1 MTLGS
6 TITHYRKKLALTQE
20 ALAQECGVTNQAV
33 SKWESDQSCPD
44 ILLLPRLADFFGI
57 SMDALFG
64 REAGKTEPVCA
75 DVTWPDDDVLRVV
88 VYEGKRLICGGA
100 AAKDF
105 KLVYQGDVKEVLS
118 AVTVTCGDVK
128 GNVWANLS
136 VNCGEVSGD
145 VDAGTAVNCGNVS
158 GSVDAGTNVSCG
170 NVSGS
175 VDAGMGVTCGNVGG
189 DVDAGASVRCGSVSG
204 DIDAGGK
211 VQIG

>member
-6 TITHYRKKLALTQE
+6 TITHYRKKLGLTQE
-20 ALAQECGVTNQAV
+20 ALAQEFGVTNQAV
-33 SKWESDQSCPD
+33 SKWELEQACPD

-64 REAGKTEPVCA
+64 REAGETEPVCT
-75 DVTWPDDDVLRVV
+75 DVSWPDDDVLRVV

-105 KLVYQGDVKEVLS
+105 NLEYRKDVKEILS
-118 AVTVTCGDVK
+118 AVSVTCGDVK
-128 GNVWANLS
+128 GNVCSNLC
-136 VNCGEVSGD
+136 VNCAEVGGD
-145 VDAGTAVNCGNVS
+145 VDAGTAVNCADVG
-158 GSVDAGTNVSCG
+158 GSVDAGTNV
-170 NVSGS
+170 
-175 VDAGMGVTCGNVGG
+175 TCGNVGG
-189 DVDAGASVRCGSVSG
+189 GVDAGTNVICGNVEGNVDAGTSVRCGNVSG

>member
-6 TITHYRKKLALTQE
+6 NITYYRKKLALTQE
-20 ALAQECGVTNQAV
+20 ALAQEFGVTNQAV

-57 SMDALFG
+57 SMEALFG
-64 REAGKTEPVCA
+64 RETGKTEPVCA
-75 DVTWPDDDVLRVV
+75 DVSWPDDDVLRVV
-88 VYEGKRLICGGA
+88 VYEGKRIICGGA

-105 KLVYQGDVKEVLS
+105 NLEYRKNVKEILS

-128 GNVWANLS
+128 GNVYSNLC
-136 VNCGEVSGD
+136 VNCAEVGGD
-145 VDAGTAVNCGNVS
+145 VDAGTAVNCGNV
-158 GSVDAGTNVSCG
+158 GGGVDAGT
-170 NVSGS
+170 
-175 VDAGMGVTCGNVGG
+175 
-189 DVDAGASVRCGSVSG
+189 SVRCGSVSG